1 MLPYCIAFPL
11 NCQDLFRVSA
21 KYFLVI
27 AMVDRIKALCKQ
39 KKISIRQLEIAVGV
53 GNGNIARWDTQRPR
67 VDQVYNVAQYFGVSM
82 EFLLTG
88 EEKQATQKDG
98 LSPDVRA
105 FIDYLRQMP
114 EQTRSAVLPVLL
126 AGLQAA
132 AAQAAP
138 PKSE

>member
-1 MLPYCIAFPL
+1 M
-11 NCQDLFRVSA
+11 VS
-21 KYFLVI
+21 LI
-27 AMVDRIKALCKQ
+27 TDLCK
-39 KKISIRQLEIAVGV
+39 KKNISVRRLEKEVGIA
-53 GNGNIARWDTQRPR
+53 NGSICRWDTNRPKI
-67 VDQVYNVAQYFGVSM
+67 DSVYAVAQYFGVSM
-82 EFLLTG
+82 EYLLTG
-88 EEKQATQKDG
+88 EEKQATPKDD

-114 EQTRSAVLPVLL
+114 EQTRAAVLPVLL

>member
-1 MLPYCIAFPL
+1 MNNMTIA
-11 NCQDLFRVSA
+11 
-21 KYFLVI
+21 
-27 AMVDRIKALCKQ
+27 ALE
-39 KKISIRQLEIAVGV
+39 RALGL
-53 GNGNIARWDTQRPR
+53 GNATIARWDTNRPKI
-67 VDQVYNVAQYFGVSM
+67 DSVYAVAQYFGVSM
-82 EFLLTG
+82 EYLLTG
-88 EEKQATQKDG
+88 EEKQATPKDD
-98 LSPDVRA
+98 LSPDVCA

>member
-1 MLPYCIAFPL
+1 
-11 NCQDLFRVSA
+11 
-21 KYFLVI
+21 
-27 AMVDRIKALCKQ
+27 MVERIKELCKSHNTYIG
-39 KKISIRQLEIAVGV
+39 KLEETLGLGKGSIY
-53 GNGNIARWDTQRPR
+53 RWDTNRPKI
-67 VDQVYNVAQYFGVSM
+67 DSVYAVAQYFGVSM
-82 EFLLTG
+82 EYLLTG
-88 EEKQATQKDG
+88 EEKQATPKDD

>member
-1 MLPYCIAFPL
+1 M
-11 NCQDLFRVSA
+11 VS
-21 KYFLVI
+21 
-27 AMVDRIKALCKQ
+27 RIRALCKQ
-39 KKISIRQLEIAVGV
+39 KNISMRQLEIAVGSA
-53 GNGNIARWDTQRPR
+53 NGTIAHWDTNRPR
-67 VDQVYNVAQYFGVSM
+67 IDVVYAVAQYFGVSM
-82 EFLLTG
+82 EYLLTG
-88 EEKQATQKDG
+88 EEKQAAQKDD

-114 EQTRSAVLPVLL
+114 EQTRAAVLPVLL